1 MAEIIENS
9 LNEAAEA
16 VAAELPSPGLLT
28 ELFASPLNLALLGL
42 CAFLL
47 YKILQGRLRPD
58 EPAPPR
64 EPVLPPLKR
73 RDWTVEEIKP
83 YDGLGPDGRILVA
96 VNGKVF
102 DMTKGKRFYG
112 PGRDSVS
119 LISSPLKCPSFRPC

>member
-58 EPAPPR
+58 DRLPL
-64 EPVLPPLKR
+64 PVNPSYPLSS
-73 RDWTVEEIKP
+73 
-83 YDGLGPDGRILVA
+83 DGTGLSRKSSLTTGLVPTGVYWWRLMA
-96 VNGKVF
+96 KC
-102 DMTKGKRFYG
+102 
-112 PGRDSVS
+112 
-119 LISSPLKCPSFRPC
+119 LI